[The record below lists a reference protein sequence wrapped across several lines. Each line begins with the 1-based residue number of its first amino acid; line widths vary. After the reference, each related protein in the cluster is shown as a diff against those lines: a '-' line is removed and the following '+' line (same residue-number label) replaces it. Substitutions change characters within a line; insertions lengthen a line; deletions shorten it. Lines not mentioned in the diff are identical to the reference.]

1 MTSQKNISENTRV
14 SLSIKDWIYIIIFL
28 CGLVGS
34 GVMAYS
40 KLQNDIENKLDKT
53 KFDTTLM
60 NIRYDIKEIRNIL
73 EKK

>member
-1 MTSQKNISENTRV
+1 MTAQKSISENTRV

-40 KLQNDIENKLDKT
+40 KIQNDIENKLDKT

-73 EKK
+73 ENK

>member
-1 MTSQKNISENTRV
+1 MTANKSISENTRV

-73 EKK
+73 ENK